1 MTDPDTQLA
10 QALQAV
16 KAAHF
21 DADGAACDY
30 ATLVAS
36 RERGRLAACLG
47 DLAAFDP
54 KRVRIPAQT
63 ALWVNVFNAGV
74 LRDIPELEL
83 AASLGEVQAF
93 FERPRLRIG
102 GQLYSLDDVQHG
114 LLRGNLPKNGRLR
127 PPMLRDDPRL
137 AYMPIAYD
145 ERIHFAMHSACRSSP
160 PLRVFDGGHLD
171 VQFEDA
177 ATWYVRRSVRIEAA
191 GADQLDCPGGDVVWQ
206 CLLLDDGELRRDE
219 ESPIE
224 ASDRRIKSQVIEQ
237 HSHAPRWPAAGNG
250 EADAH
255 LAQML
260 HGGLGASRE
269 HFLLVHERAVHIR

>member
-1 MTDPDTQLA
+1 MGDCTVGFKHAQPLAGIVLREEDVTDPDRQLA
-10 QALQAV
+10 EALQAV

-30 ATLVAS
+30 AALAAS
-36 RERGRLAACLG
+36 RERGRLAACLA

-83 AASLGEVQAF
+83 AASAGEVQAF

-102 GQLYSLDDVQHG
+102 GRLYSLDDVQHG

-145 ERIHFAMHSACRSSP
+145 ERIHFAMHSAGSSTSSSRTP
-160 PLRVFDGGHLD
+160 RPGTC
-171 VQFEDA
+171 A
-177 ATWYVRRSVRIEAA
+177 AR
-191 GADQLDCPGGDVVWQ
+191 C
-206 CLLLDDGELRRDE
+206 
-219 ESPIE
+219 
-224 ASDRRIKSQVIEQ
+224 
-237 HSHAPRWPAAGNG
+237 
-250 EADAH
+250 
-255 LAQML
+255 
-260 HGGLGASRE
+260 ASRPQARWWS
-269 HFLLVHERAVHIR
+269 FPGYCTGMPRTSAASAACW